1 MMLRTQKGF
10 SPQRQKSHISPGEAI
25 GKCRTSR
32 RGLLWKAQDG
42 MQSLACFAV
51 ELGIAVFLIEV
62 HSFSEAVEVSSAIGA
77 VGEMLF

>member
-1 MMLRTQKGF
+1 
-10 SPQRQKSHISPGEAI
+10 
-25 GKCRTSR
+25 
-32 RGLLWKAQDG
+32 

-77 VGEMLF
+77 VGEMRF